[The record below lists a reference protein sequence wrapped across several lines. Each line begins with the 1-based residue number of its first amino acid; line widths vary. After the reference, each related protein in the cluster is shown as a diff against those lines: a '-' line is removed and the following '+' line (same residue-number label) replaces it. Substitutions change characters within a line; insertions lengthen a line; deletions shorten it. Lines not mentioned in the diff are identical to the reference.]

1 LTDVFDYGRP
11 IEFGIGLS
19 PDVAVRESAVT
30 MALAADRSG
39 FDLVGIQDHPY
50 QSRFVDTMTLIGV
63 LLAGTERVR
72 VFPDVACLP
81 LRPPAMLAKEAASL
95 DVLSGGRFELGLGA
109 GAFWDAIAAM
119 DGPRLTPGEA
129 VDALEEAIA
138 IIRAAWRG
146 ESTRLSG
153 AHYGTAGYRPGPLPS
168 HPIEIWLGAYKPRML
183 WLTGSKADGWLPSLG
198 RLSPDQI
205 KDGHRVIDEA
215 AEAVD
220 RSPREIRRLVN
231 LGADA
236 MDGSEDQQT
245 RLLATL
251 ATEYGIDTFLMAPPG
266 SDPSAIE
273 RFGNRVIPLVRDE
286 IDRRRSEP

>member
-19 PDVAVRESAVT
+19 PDAAERESAIA

-50 QSRFVDTMTLIGV
+50 QHRFIDTMTLIGF
-63 LLAGTERVR
+63 LLARTERVR

-95 DVLSGGRFELGLGA
+95 DVLSDGRFELGLGA

-119 DGPRLTPGEA
+119 DGPRRTPGEA
-129 VDALEEAIA
+129 VDALDEAIV
-138 IIRAAWRG
+138 IIRAAWEG
-146 ESTRLSG
+146 ESTRLDG
-153 AHYGTAGYRPGPLPS
+153 VHYSTAGYRPGPLPV

-183 WLTGSKADGWLPSLG
+183 RLTGTKGDGWLPSLG
-198 RLSPDQI
+198 RMSPDEV

-215 AEAVD
+215 AEAVG
-220 RSPREIRRLVN
+220 RNPRDIRRLVN
-231 LGADA
+231 LGAPA
-236 MDGSEDQQT
+236 IGEDEG
-245 RLLATL
+245 RRVGFLATL
-251 ATEYGIDTFLMAPPG
+251 ATEYGIDTFLTAPAG
-266 SDPSAIE
+266 SDPSE
-273 RFGNRVIPLVRDE
+273 VEEFGNRIIPQVRDE
-286 IDRRRSEP
+286 VERRRSNP